1 VWELSHGKSSKYS
14 FDLWLASEEIRT
26 RGYEREQGETFAGEI
41 DEMEG
46 DEVGDSAMSSSDF

>member
-1 VWELSHGKSSKYS
+1 LSHGKSSKYS